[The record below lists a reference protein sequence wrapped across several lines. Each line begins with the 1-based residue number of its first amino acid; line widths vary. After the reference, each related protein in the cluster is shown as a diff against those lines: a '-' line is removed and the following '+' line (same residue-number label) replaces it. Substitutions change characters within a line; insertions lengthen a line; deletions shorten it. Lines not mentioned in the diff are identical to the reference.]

1 MQVILLERVPNL
13 GQTGDVV
20 KVKPG
25 YARNFL
31 LPKHKAL
38 RASEANK
45 KLFEA
50 RRKEIEARDLERRKE
65 AEKVAETMAGT
76 RIVLVRQAGES
87 GQLYGSASARDI
99 ADSLGALGFSVDRGQ
114 IELARPVKELGIGTV
129 VVRLHPE
136 VTVDIRL
143 NVARSEAEAELQ
155 WQTGGAIVG
164 ERDEEPEVE
173 AAEEEAEID
182 TEQLVADLLEE
193 SQRADTREA

>member
-1 MQVILLERVPNL
+1 MHVILLERVPNL
-13 GQTGDVV
+13 GQMGDVV

-50 RRKEIEARDLERRKE
+50 RRKEIEARNLERRKE

-76 RIVLVRQAGES
+76 RVVLVRQAGES

-99 ADSLGALGFSVDRGQ
+99 ADALGALGFSVERGQ

-164 ERDEEPEVE
+164 ERDEAPEPE
-173 AAEEEAEID
+173 AAEEAEID

-193 SQRADTREA
+193 SQRADTRET